1 MDPME
6 SIKATFF
13 QECEELLG
21 DLETGLLALEAGEGD
36 EDTVNAIFRAVH
48 SVKGG
53 AGAFGLD
60 DLVGF
65 AHVFETSL
73 DMMRSGQLQ
82 PDAANVAILLRAG
95 DILADL
101 VAAAQGG
108 PDIDR
113 DRRGASLRELESL
126 TGGPDQ
132 SDAEADNDG
141 DIAGDEIEGLEFTPA
156 MISLDGDEPQAEE
169 SDGPSG
175 WRITFRPAS
184 DMYAKANDV
193 ALLLRELERLG
204 PCRTI
209 TDTSGLPAL
218 DDLDPEAS
226 YLVWTVELSANV
238 GRDAVEEVFEFVE
251 DDCELSIEPLSG
263 ASLSGEAP
271 DSGGSPDVSELLKRV
286 QAEAPDIPVDVPDDP
301 DPEPAAEQKTVK
313 PSDDPAKKAAISLA
327 PPATIRVDLDRVD
340 RLIDLV
346 GELVINQAMLAER
359 VNENIGEKDNSL
371 VSMALD
377 DLEQLTREI
386 QDSCMAIRAQPV
398 KSVFQ
403 RMPRL
408 VRETAAMVK
417 KKVRLVTEGEGTEVD
432 KTVIE
437 RLTEPLTHMVR
448 NAIDHGLETPADRAA
463 AGKPEEGVVRLAAM
477 HRSGRIV
484 LEISDD
490 GRGINRDRVR
500 QKAIERGIIEAEA
513 KLSNEEIDNLIFA
526 PGFSTADEVTDV
538 SGRGVGMDVVKR
550 SIQALGGRLSINSTP
565 GEGSVFTMS
574 LPLTL
579 AVLDGMVVNSGEQ
592 TLVVPLTAIME
603 SLQPRP
609 ENIKQI
615 GSAGTVLQ
623 VRDQYVPL
631 IDIGMKLGYRTNR
644 LNPSDGV
651 AILVETEGGGKAAL
665 LLDEIRGQRQ
675 VVIKSLEQNY
685 RRVEGIAAATIMGDG
700 RVALI
705 LDVDAVIASKSLN
718 PASQTPQLAKAS

>member
-21 DLETGLLALEAGEGD
+21 DLETGLLRLEAGEGD

-65 AHVFETSL
+65 AHVFETSM
-73 DMMRSGQLQ
+73 DMMRSGELQ
-82 PDAANVAILLRAG
+82 PDATNVAILLRAG

-101 VAAAQGG
+101 VAAAKGG
-108 PDIDR
+108 PDVDR
-113 DRRGASLRELESL
+113 ERQGVSQEELESL
-126 TGGPDQ
+126 TGAVAG
-132 SDAEADNDG
+132 SDPAVDE
-141 DIAGDEIEGLEFTPA
+141 EIEGLDFCPA
-156 MISLDGDEPQAEE
+156 MISLDDDDEKPGT

-184 DMYAKANDV
+184 DMYTKANDA

-204 PCRTI
+204 PCRI
-209 TDTSGLPAL
+209 TVDTSALPGF
-218 DDLDPEAS
+218 DDLEAEAS
-226 YLVWTVELSANV
+226 YLVWTVELTGDINRA
-238 GRDAVEEVFEFVE
+238 AVEEVFEFVE
-251 DDCELSIEPLSG
+251 DDCELSIEALSSDG
-263 ASLSGEAP
+263 STLSEPEA
-271 DSGGSPDVSELLKRV
+271 GLNVSELLE
-286 QAEAPDIPVDVPDDP
+286 QAQAAAPDIPVDVPDDP
-301 DPEPAAEQKTVK
+301 EPEAPVDQDKADPPADAMKKT
-313 PSDDPAKKAAISLA
+313 AIATA

-359 VNENIGEKDNSL
+359 VNENMGDKDSAQ

-448 NAIDHGLETPADRAA
+448 NAIDHGLETPEDRAA
-463 AGKPEEGVVRLAAM
+463 AGKPEEGVVRLAAL

-484 LEISDD
+484 IEISDD
-490 GRGINRDRVR
+490 GRGINRDKVR
-500 QKAIERGIIEAEA
+500 QKA
-513 KLSNEEIDNLIFA
+513 
-526 PGFSTADEVTDV
+526 V
-538 SGRGVGMDVVKR
+538 
-550 SIQALGGRLSINSTP
+550 
-565 GEGSVFTMS
+565 
-574 LPLTL
+574 
-579 AVLDGMVVNSGEQ
+579 
-592 TLVVPLTAIME
+592 
-603 SLQPRP
+603 
-609 ENIKQI
+609 
-615 GSAGTVLQ
+615 
-623 VRDQYVPL
+623 
-631 IDIGMKLGYRTNR
+631 
-644 LNPSDGV
+644 
-651 AILVETEGGGKAAL
+651 
-665 LLDEIRGQRQ
+665 
-675 VVIKSLEQNY
+675 
-685 RRVEGIAAATIMGDG
+685 
-700 RVALI
+700 
-705 LDVDAVIASKSLN
+705 
-718 PASQTPQLAKAS
+718 